1 MLGEAEVVLR
11 RKGCAKG
18 EGATPGYVEAT
29 PKEKGAERE
38 RERQRERERRTRE
51 EGGSG
56 Q

>member
-38 RERQRERERRTRE
+38 RETKRERHTRE